1 MASCSE
7 QPLHQNLGL
16 ADPFCT
22 LLVQILIIAV
32 NPGIEDEEFLG
43 QVEILRAARTEL
55 DVAWRTG
62 DAASMQQLPIGELEA
77 GAQ

>member
-1 MASCSE
+1 MLSIQSCIVC
-7 QPLHQNLGL
+7 L
-16 ADPFCT
+16 
-22 LLVQILIIAV
+22 QILIIAV
-32 NPGIEDEEFLG
+32 NPGIEDEGFLG

-62 DAASMQQLPIGELEA
+62 DAASMQQLPAGELEA

>member
-1 MASCSE
+1 MGSCPG
-7 QPLHQNLGL
+7 QAFHVDLGS
-16 ADPFCT
+16 ADPFRIVP
-22 LLVQILIIAV
+22 VQILIIAV

-62 DAASMQQLPIGELEA
+62 DAASMQQLPVGELEA

>member
-1 MASCSE
+1 MASCSG
-7 QPLHQNLGL
+7 QPFHLNLGL
-16 ADPFCT
+16 AHPLCIV
-22 LLVQILIIAV
+22 LVQILIIAV
-32 NPGIEDEEFLG
+32 NPGIEAEEFLG

-62 DAASMQQLPIGELEA
+62 DAASMQQLPVGELEA